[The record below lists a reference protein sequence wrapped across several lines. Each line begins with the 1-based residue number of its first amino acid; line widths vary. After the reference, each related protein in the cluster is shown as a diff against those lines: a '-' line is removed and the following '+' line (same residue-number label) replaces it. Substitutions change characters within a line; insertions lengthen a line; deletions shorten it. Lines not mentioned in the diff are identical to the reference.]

1 MADIFLSYN
10 REDHEAARRFA
21 DAFAAEGLDVW
32 WDVTLRSGEA
42 YDEVTEAALKSARA
56 VVVLW
61 SQRSV
66 VSRWVR
72 AEATLADR
80 NRTLVPVMIEPCER
94 PVMFELTQT
103 ADLSH
108 WRGETDDGAW
118 RALAADVR
126 RFVERE
132 APPKPASPSTAARPA
147 SPAVGRV
154 RGGAPSLAIL
164 PFANRSGLAED
175 EVFAF
180 GMVEDIIE
188 AMSRGVEVRVISSSA
203 IAGRVNGGAVDL
215 DALVRQLDVRFV
227 LEGNVRRIGPSLRVT
242 TQLVEAAHGEVLW
255 SGRFDRPLDRL
266 ASLQEDLVVEV
277 AARLRTQSHRLE
289 IERALRKPGDLTA
302 WEAVWRSVAA
312 LRSMTPASLLLAIAE
327 ATKAVEIAPD
337 YGLALATLAQA
348 QSILYYSAF
357 PDNEAEVRR
366 IRALADEAIRLEP
379 DNSLVLSTASNAL
392 SCLGFADEALSAA
405 MRSIR
410 LNPAN
415 QFGHFSCG
423 VACTLLDRSDEAA
436 AHFARELEIAPDHPM
451 VWTSYLWQHCARLRA
466 GLWQAALEVCDTG
479 LELAPDNAP
488 LQLNRAVC
496 CRELGRPE
504 EAATAM
510 AVGRRLEP
518 DTPFF
523 VWELR
528 YRRSLAGSP
537 TAEAVMSHFHALWAQ
552 TDPPA

>member
-1 MADIFLSYN
+1 
-10 REDHEAARRFA
+10 
-21 DAFAAEGLDVW
+21 
-32 WDVTLRSGEA
+32 
-42 YDEVTEAALKSARA
+42 
-56 VVVLW
+56 
-61 SQRSV
+61 V

-80 NRTLVPVMIEPCER
+80 NKTLVPVMIEPCER

-108 WRGETDDGAW
+108 WRGEADDGAW

-126 RFVERE
+126 RLVERE
-132 APPKPASPSTAARPA
+132 APPKPASPATAARPA
-147 SPAVGRV
+147 SPAVGRG

-164 PFANRSGLAED
+164 PFANRSGLPED

-203 IAGRVNGGAVDL
+203 IAGRLNGGAVDL
-215 DALVRQLDVRFV
+215 PALVRQLDVRFV
-227 LEGNVRRIGPSLRVT
+227 LEGNVRRVGPTLRVT
-242 TQLVEAAHGEVLW
+242 TQLVEAANGEVLW
-255 SGRFDRPLDRL
+255 SGRFDRALDRL

-327 ATKAVEIAPD
+327 AAKAVEIAPD

-348 QSILYYSAF
+348 QSILYFSAV

-392 SCLGFADEALSAA
+392 SCLGFAAEALSAA
-405 MRSIR
+405 TRSIR
-410 LNPAN
+410 LNPDN

-423 VACTLLDRSDEAA
+423 IACALLDRLDEAA
-436 AHFARELEIAPDHPM
+436 AHLARELEIAPEHPL
-451 VWTSYLWQHCARLRA
+451 VWTSYLWQFCTRVRA
-466 GLWQAALEVCDTG
+466 GHWQAALEVCEAG
-479 LELAPDNAP
+479 LELTPDSAP
-488 LQLNRAVC
+488 LHLNRAVC

-504 EAATAM
+504 EATTVM
-510 AVGRRLEP
+510 AAVRRLEP
-518 DTPFF
+518 DTPFSF
-523 VWELR
+523 WELR
-528 YRRSLAGSP
+528 YRRSFAGNPAGES
-537 TAEAVMSHFHALWAQ
+537 VMNHFHALWGEA
-552 TDPPA
+552 DAPPLVALTTLA